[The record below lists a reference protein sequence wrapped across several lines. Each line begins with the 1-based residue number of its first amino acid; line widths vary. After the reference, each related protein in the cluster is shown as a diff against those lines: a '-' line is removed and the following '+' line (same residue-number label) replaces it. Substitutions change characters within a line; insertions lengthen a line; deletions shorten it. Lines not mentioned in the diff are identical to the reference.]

1 MTMDSF
7 IMDST
12 EPGNNDLITKSLS
25 DSVTVLDSMT
35 QLPNNPITYDL
46 RQWYVIQTKPGN
58 EHRVETN
65 LVNQEIETFLPLFE
79 NYQYQRGK
87 IVQTIKPFF
96 PNYLFAGL
104 DLGLHYYKVKWTR
117 GVTKILGAGSEP
129 VPISERVIQSIR
141 ERIVKGNVVRLEEE
155 LKEGDL
161 VQIASGPFKD
171 LTGIFQKKMS
181 DSGRVRILLSLIGV
195 DVAVQLS
202 QWQIKKAA

>member
-1 MTMDSF
+1 MN
-7 IMDST
+7 I
-12 EPGNNDLITKSLS
+12 L
-25 DSVTVLDSMT
+25 
-35 QLPNNPITYDL
+35 
-46 RQWYVIQTKPGN
+46 WYVIQTKPGN

-79 NYQYQRGK
+79 NYQYLRGK

-96 PNYLFAGL
+96 PNYLFTRL

-117 GVTKILGAGSEP
+117 GVSKILGAGSEP

-141 ERIVKGNVVRLEEE
+141 ERIVKGNVVRLEDE

-161 VQIASGPFKD
+161 VQISSGPFRD

-195 DVAVQLS
+195 DVSVQLS
-202 QWQIKKAA
+202 KWQIKKAA